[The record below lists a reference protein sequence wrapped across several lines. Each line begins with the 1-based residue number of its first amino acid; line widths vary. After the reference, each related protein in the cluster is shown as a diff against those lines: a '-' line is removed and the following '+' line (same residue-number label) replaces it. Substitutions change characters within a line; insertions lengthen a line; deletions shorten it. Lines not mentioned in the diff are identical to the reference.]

1 MTHFLGLEMTQ
12 KEKKIFVSQSSY
24 AKDILEKFKMESCN
38 QVSTLVENGMEL
50 RKSKVGNVDST
61 YFKNLV

>member
-1 MTHFLGLEMTQ
+1 MAHFLGLEMTQ
-12 KEKKIFVSQSSY
+12 KEKGIFVSQSSY
-24 AKDILEKFKMESCN
+24 TKDILEKFKMESCN